1 MMTHAQLK
9 WVDALRYCSNNG
21 KKLISI
27 QSAAKM
33 TQIKTFLPPFIGTS
47 KFLNYLLFF
56 KM

>member
-47 KFLNYLLFF
+47 KFLNYLLYF